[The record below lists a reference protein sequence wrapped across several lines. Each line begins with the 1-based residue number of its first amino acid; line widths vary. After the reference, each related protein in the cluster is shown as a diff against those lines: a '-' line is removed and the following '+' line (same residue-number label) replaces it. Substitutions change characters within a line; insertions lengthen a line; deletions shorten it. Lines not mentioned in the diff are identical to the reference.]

1 MSDFDTAWNLVKQ
14 RDMGPRGYEQ
24 MMDPL
29 ASYIDPEEGIYLPE
43 SGFRMPTRPE
53 MQLSDMDINSMLMR
67 NRERGYGPHQMQM
80 DVPAIGELMA
90 QNKKLVSDAVMM
102 RAEIQQLRQ
111 ILDSLMAGGGIRG
124 MGGEYM
130 TEGALANKGGR
141 LDFLEGEGTL
151 DMLREMYGMPDQ
163 IQDQEYKQM
172 MGY

>member
-29 ASYIDPEEGIYLPE
+29 SSYMDPSEGIYLPE

-53 MQLSDMDINSMLMR
+53 MKFNDMDMARMGGRPPLPDTAPVSD
-67 NRERGYGPHQMQM
+67 GYRR
-80 DVPAIGELMA
+80 LMA
-90 QNKKLVSDAVMM
+90 QNQKLVSDIVML
-102 RAEIQQLRQ
+102 RGEVIQLRQ
-111 ILDSLMAGGGIRG
+111 ILDGLMAGGGVRG

-130 TEGALANKGGR
+130 TEGAMADEGGR
-141 LDFLEGEGTL
+141 MDFLEGEGIY
-151 DMLREMYGMPDQ
+151 DMLREMYGMPED

>member
-29 ASYIDPEEGIYLPE
+29 SSYMDPSEGIYLPE

-53 MQLSDMDINSMLMR
+53 MKFNDMDMARMVGRPPLPDTAPVSD
-67 NRERGYGPHQMQM
+67 GYRR
-80 DVPAIGELMA
+80 LMA
-90 QNKKLVSDAVMM
+90 QNQKLVSDIVML
-102 RAEIQQLRQ
+102 RGEVIQLRQ
-111 ILDSLMAGGGIRG
+111 ILDGLMAGGGVRG

-130 TEGALANKGGR
+130 TEGAMADEGGR
-141 LDFLEGEGTL
+141 MDFLEGEGIY
-151 DMLREMYGMPDQ
+151 DMLREMYGMPED